1 MCAAPIIDR
10 GICTLLFRAGRYR
23 QLRKRKWREKK
34 KGEILLFFKYSLRCS
49 KAVLVQSTFTYQSK
63 QAIGTHDRTCY
74 CSPLSIAIGHC
85 SFVVCVLFFF
95 FFFLSQGRRN
105 RSFFFSPNL
114 FVSYLYGTRFIY
126 FFFPFFR
133 SVSFIPNFPLS
144 MKEFSFF
151 LFVGSMDVKKEDT
164 KKKRFLI

>member
-85 SFVVCVLFFF
+85 SFVVCVLFFSFSFYHRGDVTALFSSHPIYSYHIFMVQDLYFFSF
-95 FFFLSQGRRN
+95 FFF
-105 RSFFFSPNL
+105 RS
-114 FVSYLYGTRFIY
+114 V
-126 FFFPFFR
+126 
-133 SVSFIPNFPLS
+133 VSFIPNFPLS

-151 LFVGSMDVKKEDT
+151 FCWIDGC
-164 KKKRFLI
+164 

>member
-85 SFVVCVLFFF
+85 SFVVCVLFFSFSFYHRGDVTALFSSHPIYSYHIFMVQDLYF
-95 FFFLSQGRRN
+95 FFFLFLSICCFLHSKFSPVDERIQ
-105 RSFFFSPNL
+105 FFFCWID
-114 FVSYLYGTRFIY
+114 GC
-126 FFFPFFR
+126 
-133 SVSFIPNFPLS
+133 
-144 MKEFSFF
+144 
-151 LFVGSMDVKKEDT
+151 
-164 KKKRFLI
+164 